1 MPATMRD
8 KALLAL
14 SADRVRVVKASP
26 CGIALHVT
34 ASKPDKDTL
43 KTRVYLTLVYV
54 LAGEVVRRCSCP
66 SPKGCYHL
74 TAAEMLWR
82 PEEK

>member
-8 KALLAL
+8 KALQAF
-14 SADRVRVVKASP
+14 ATDRVRVVKASA

-43 KTRVYLTLVYV
+43 KTPTYLTAVYV
-54 LAGEVVRRCSCP
+54 KGGEVVRVCSCP
-66 SPKGCYHL
+66 AYRKCYHEL
-74 TAAEMLWR
+74 CAEMLWR